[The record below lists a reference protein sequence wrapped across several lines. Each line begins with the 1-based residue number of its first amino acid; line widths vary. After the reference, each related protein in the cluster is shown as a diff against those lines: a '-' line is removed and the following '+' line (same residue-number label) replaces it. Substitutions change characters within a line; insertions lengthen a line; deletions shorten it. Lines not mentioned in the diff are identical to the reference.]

1 MHVSKVCVDACI
13 SCTVYV
19 YASLC
24 ICVYRRMCVCVRAS
38 TKVLKLFKI
47 QSSQLTESFLDP
59 LCVIVV
65 FFFLSESKMLQN

>member
-1 MHVSKVCVDACI
+1 MRAYHVLCMRAQACVYVCIDVCVCMHAC
-13 SCTVYV
+13 
-19 YASLC
+19 
-24 ICVYRRMCVCVRAS
+24 

-59 LCVIVV
+59 LCVVVV